1 MNFLF
6 FFFIQGKQNKLFKTM
21 KTITVLLFSLITL
34 NLGSTS
40 TTMMNDN
47 DTFYDYPVKDIDGN
61 DLSLEQYKGKV
72 VLVVNVASKCGYTPQ
87 YEGLQAVYE
96 KYNDEGLVV
105 LGFPANNFM
114 GQEPGT
120 EEDIKQFCT
129 LNYGVTFPM
138 SSKVSVRG
146 KDQDP
151 LFGYLTSQPNQ
162 DFEGGIRWNFEKFL
176 IDKDGK
182 LQRRFRS
189 GVEPESEEL
198 TSAIEALL

>member
-1 MNFLF
+1 
-6 FFFIQGKQNKLFKTM
+6 M
-21 KTITVLLFSLITL
+21 KTITLLLLGFLTL
-34 NLGSTS
+34 NLGNTESTMS
-40 TTMMNDN
+40 NLN
-47 DTFYDYPVKDIDGN
+47 YTFYDYPVKDIDGN
-61 DLSLEQYKGKV
+61 DLALDQYKGKV
-72 VLVVNVASKCGYTPQ
+72 ILVVNVASKCGYTPQ
-87 YEGLQAVYE
+87 YEGLQAVFE
-96 KYNDEGLVV
+96 KYNDKGLVV

-120 EEDIKQFCT
+120 EEDIKEFCT

-162 DFEGGIRWNFEKFL
+162 DFDGGIRWNFEKFL
-176 IDKDGK
+176 IDKEGK

-189 GVEPESEEL
+189 GVEPESDEL